1 MDDAVVD
8 VMVWAGTVIFAATGA
23 IVAVDKRFDL
33 IGVLVLGGVTAIGG
47 GSVRDLVVGD
57 VPPPALRN
65 EGLLWAIAAT
75 CVLTFLLHR
84 HLRRGRVLYALDTTS
99 LALFAS
105 LGAQTG
111 LEAGLG
117 FWGTV
122 FAGAVSGVGGGMIR
136 DVLAGEI
143 PHVLHRAGDLYAAAA
158 AVGAAAVHLSWGLG
172 EVPALLIGAAVATAT
187 RVGSRLLGLSLP
199 TPPDASSPGR

>member
-1 MDDAVVD
+1 MSSEVVD
-8 VMVWAGTVIFAATGA
+8 AMVWAGTIVFAATGA

-47 GSVRDLVVGD
+47 GSVRDLLVGQ

-75 CVLTFLLHR
+75 CLGVFLLHR
-84 HLRRGRVLYALDTTS
+84 RVRRGRLLYMLDTTS

-111 LEAGLG
+111 VQAGLG

-158 AVGAAAVHLSWGLG
+158 AVGAAVVHVAWPLG
-172 EVPALLIGAAVATAT
+172 EVPALATGAAVTIAT
-187 RVGSRLLGLSLP
+187 RLASRALHLSVP
-199 TPPDASSPGR
+199 TPSDR